1 MESFREEAQSV
12 QPKGR
17 GCPTRLLKTLSAAQG
32 AREAPDVGWTS
43 LGSAWTHL

>member
-1 MESFREEAQSV
+1 MESFREQAQS
-12 QPKGR
+12 KGR
-17 GCPTRLLKTLSAAQG
+17 GCPTRLLETLSAVQG